1 MKTPPTIYLTHS
13 REAFAL
19 YYGQRALAR
28 LQALG
33 HVIRNDSD
41 DEPDPDALAE
51 AARDCDIIVAF
62 RIPAIPAPVFD
73 RLPRLAAVCR
83 VAVDVR
89 NIDVEAASRNG
100 ILVTRASPGFGA
112 SVAEWA
118 IGAMISLGRG
128 VHRYDASYHRGIVPA
143 PSMGG
148 ELRGA
153 TLGVVGYGTIGQYL
167 CRLALAFGMRV
178 QVHDPYVTADDPG
191 IEQAALDDL
200 LAQSDYVVCLAPAN
214 AQTAGMMGRAAF
226 AAMRRG
232 AYFVNASR
240 GELVDEAALLDALE
254 DGTIAGCALD
264 VGRARDQMPSP
275 ALAAHPRVIATP
287 HIGGLTPNATEHQA
301 LDAAGQVA
309 DILAGRMP
317 AGALNAHQ
325 AQRLGALRQRLAHAG

>member
-1 MKTPPTIYLTHS
+1 MKNPPTIYLTHS

-33 HVIRNDSD
+33 QVIRNDSD
-41 DEPDPDALAE
+41 DELEPDALAH

-62 RIPAIPAPVFD
+62 RIPAIPAHVLD

-89 NIDVEAASRNG
+89 NIDIETASRNG

-112 SVAEWA
+112 SVAEWT

-128 VHRYDASYHRGIVPA
+128 MHRYDASYHRGIVPT

-153 TLGVVGYGTIGQYL
+153 SLGVMGYGTIGQHL

-178 QVHDPYVTADDPG
+178 RVYDPYVAIDDAG
-191 IEQAALDDL
+191 IEQTTLDQA

-214 AQTAGMMGRAAF
+214 AQTEGMMGRAAF

-232 AYFVNASR
+232 AYFINASR
-240 GELVDEAALLDALE
+240 GELVDEAALLDAL
-254 DGTIAGCALD
+254 DSGAIAGCALD

-301 LDAAGQVA
+301 MDSADQVA

-317 AGALNAHQ
+317 AGALNAAQ
-325 AQRLGALRQRLAHAG
+325 ARRLGTLRERLAHAS